1 MRRTT
6 VATILTL
13 WMTFGCRSAPPHSV
27 PPQHP
32 LPPIGGLERVDIAV
46 PGVLELRE
54 NHGIGSYDALLLPQA
69 TLRYRPESQR
79 LTPDAREVF
88 LSMLH
93 RTLVDA
99 THAASIPI
107 VTEPGP
113 CVMEIEFDVVRM
125 FIDVSERSKQVAH
138 LVLVMQFRDS
148 ASGDLL
154 LRYATENEIATGGP
168 DIPNREQLRKG
179 LAAMM
184 RNMDLAGPLRGAG
197 LADDAISPECN
208 GTLAAIGRAAQRG
221 R

>member
-1 MRRTT
+1 MRWTT
-6 VATILTL
+6 IATILTL
-13 WMTFGCRSAPPHSV
+13 WLASGCASAPPEPAPRERLLYSV
-27 PPQHP
+27 E
-32 LPPIGGLERVDIAV
+32 GLKRVDIAV

-79 LTPDAREVF
+79 LTSDARAVF
-88 LSMLH
+88 LSLLH

-99 THAASIPI
+99 TNAASIPI
-107 VTEPGP
+107 VSEPGP

-125 FIDVSERSKQVAH
+125 FIDVSERSRQVAH
-138 LVLVMQFRDS
+138 LILVMQFRDS

-168 DIPNREQLRKG
+168 DIPNPEQLRKG
-179 LAAMM
+179 LTTMM

-208 GTLAAIGRAAQRG
+208 GTLAAIGRAAQGG